1 MKRALH
7 IIAWGLV
14 IILHGWFLLDS
25 FGYYQK
31 SPTDLIYVGAI
42 TAVCSGAIAFY
53 YTRSLRGQRR
63 ILIALHGLLTV
74 CSASFA
80 TWLIVSAIHI
90 FSAPS
95 FPSFSALPST
105 QRGQVALVG
114 AFLVAIVIGLGL
126 MSFHYG
132 NLFFQSLKDSY
143 VEH

>member
-1 MKRALH
+1 MKRAFL
-7 IIAWGLV
+7 IIAWGLLV
-14 IILHGWFLLDS
+14 IHFAWILLDS

-31 SPTDLIYVGAI
+31 SPTDLIYVGAL
-42 TAVCSGAIAFY
+42 TAVFSGAIAFY

-63 ILIALHGLLTV
+63 ILMPLHGLLTV
-74 CSASFA
+74 CSASFGV
-80 TWLIVSAIHI
+80 WLIVSAIHI

-105 QRGQVALVG
+105 QKGQVALAG

-126 MSFHYG
+126 VSFHYG
-132 NLFFQSLKDSY
+132 KLFFQSLKDSS

>member
-1 MKRALH
+1 MKRAFL

-14 IILHGWFLLDS
+14 IIHFVWILFDS

-31 SPTDLIYVGAI
+31 NPTDLIYLGAL
-42 TAVCSGAIAFY
+42 TAMCSGAIAFY

-63 ILIALHGLLTV
+63 ILMALRGSLTV
-74 CSASFA
+74 CSASFGV
-80 TWLIVSAIHI
+80 WLIVSAIHI

-105 QRGQVALVG
+105 QKGQAALAS
-114 AFLVAIVIGLGL
+114 AFLMAIVIGLGL
-126 MSFHYG
+126 VSVHYG
-132 NLFFQSLKDSY
+132 RLLFQSLKDSS